1 MRETLEIGKITGAHG
16 IAGEIT
22 IFPIT
27 DDPERLLK
35 LKYFLVDGR
44 RYEVDSARPHKGTLL
59 VKCPEITDRTS
70 AEKLKGKYAEVFR
83 EDASPL
89 KEGEYYI
96 EDLIGMR
103 IIDEAAGKE
112 GKVINILSP
121 GAADVLEYES
131 DGDKYLMAM
140 VKENICE
147 INTEESYIKADF
159 GAGVKE

>member
-1 MRETLEIGKITGAHG
+1 MRDTLEIGKITGAHG

-27 DDPERLLK
+27 DDPERLLG
-35 LKYFLVDGR
+35 LQYFLIDGR
-44 RYEVDSARPHKGTLL
+44 KYEVSSVRPHNGTLL

-70 AEKLKGKYAEVFR
+70 AERLKGKFAEVYR

-89 KEGEYYI
+89 DEGEYYI

-103 IIDEAAGKE
+103 IIDETDGKE
-112 GKVINILSP
+112 GKVLDILSP

-140 VKENICE
+140 VKENIFE
-147 INTEESYIKADF
+147 INTEGRFIKADF
-159 GAGVKE
+159 SAGVKE